1 MFEKRVELGR
11 FSGETAKP
19 IVLYSN
25 KRYID
30 KLPTLYTCE
39 SAPRSTVKV
48 VKRHSCR
55 NVTRT
60 MHLGST
66 KKPMPPTPTPR
77 ATKHICDMRVCRAA
91 PVVFATGGPRCFAT
105 VSMCSGIR
113 VF

>member
-11 FSGETAKP
+11 FNGETSKP

-105 VSMCSGIR
+105 V
-113 VF
+113 